1 MDYSILAPPLE
12 GAPEKFVF
20 SLQSFYARLCRLT
33 DPRKPRGLR
42 YPLAFVLLVMT
53 LAKLAGADKP
63 CAIADWV
70 AERAGLFAKAF
81 GLKRPAMPS
90 HHTYRRIIGQVL
102 RLEEWEQLVEDF
114 LASLPQEGTPVQITL
129 DGKTL
134 RGTLAAGESRGL
146 HLLAAYWPETGLVL
160 CQLEVDPS
168 TNEIG
173 TAPLV
178 LEKLDLPG
186 KIVTGDA
193 LFAQRELSELIGQA
207 GGDYV
212 WTVKDNQPK
221 LLADIAQLFAADT
234 SLVKGF
240 NTGPVDYRAAQTVNK
255 GHGRIETRHLTVTA
269 DLRENSTWPYL
280 AQVFRLERTTIL
292 VASGHTRHEVAYGL
306 TSLTPAQAGPERLL
320 ELVRTHWQQENGLHY
335 RRDVTLQEDATRIK
349 HWPVARVWASLN
361 NLVLGLLARTGYASL
376 PQARRHFDAHP
387 DIGLQL
393 LFQPPSQL

>member
-12 GAPEKFVF
+12 GAPETFVF
-20 SLQSFYARLCRLT
+20 SLQSFYARLCHLT
-33 DPRKPRGLR
+33 DTRKRQGRR
-42 YPLAFVLLVMT
+42 YPLAFVLLVMA

-70 AERAGLFAKAF
+70 AQRGALFSKAF

-102 RLEEWEQLVEDF
+102 QLEEWEQLVEDF

-160 CQLEVDPS
+160 CQVEVDPS

-173 TAPLV
+173 AAPLV
-178 LEKLDLPG
+178 LERLDLPG
-186 KIVTGDA
+186 KVVSGDA
-193 LFAQRELSELIGQA
+193 IFAQRELSQFIGQA
-207 GGDYV
+207 GGHYV
-212 WTVKDNQPK
+212 WTAKDNQPK
-221 LLADIAQLFAADT
+221 LRADIEQMFAPDA

-240 NTGPVDYRAAQTVNK
+240 STGPTDYRQARTVGK
-255 GHGRIETRHLTVTA
+255 GHGRLEVRQLTVTA
-269 DLRENSTWPYL
+269 DLQANSDWPYL
-280 AQVFRLERTTIL
+280 AQVFRLERTTTL
-292 VASGHTRHEVAYGL
+292 TASGQLRREIAYGL
-306 TSLTPAQAGPERLL
+306 TSLSPAQAGPKRLL
-320 ELVRTHWQQENGLHY
+320 EIVRTHWQQENGLHY

-349 HWPVARVWASLN
+349 HWPAARAWASLN
-361 NLVLGLLARTGYASL
+361 NLVLALLVRAGFVSL

-387 DIGLQL
+387 DKGLQL
-393 LFQPPSQL
+393 LFQAPARL